1 METNSSLGCRR
12 GLRRTCPS
20 RFGWCKRS
28 ASLHR
33 VAFNLHCISALRMI
47 CLFTWLHASWD
58 LAWEFQKLC
67 SGIEGT
73 VLFFQSWPT
82 CSEHAVTR
90 CHMSASEEKPHKP
103 SDCGDPE
110 PWMPHSEPTYS
121 LHCSSFLGLPF
132 RILLIY
138 LVKPKKELTME
149 TIGIIQK
156 RETLSNMRVSENS
169 GYLIWGSL

>member
-33 VAFNLHCISALRMI
+33 VAFNLHCISVLRMI

-90 CHMSASEEKPHKP
+90 CHMSASEEKPTNP
-103 SDCGDPE
+103 QIAGILNPGCRTQNRPIVSIAVPFWG
-110 PWMPHSEPTYS
+110 Y
-121 LHCSSFLGLPF
+121 LLGS
-132 RILLIY
+132 Y
-138 LVKPKKELTME
+138 LYIWLNQKKEL
-149 TIGIIQK
+149 QW
-156 RETLSNMRVSENS
+156 RL
-169 GYLIWGSL
+169 